1 MITIMNRQT
10 MNLMDYHTQLT
21 QWPTSGRHLLAHYTD
36 DAVVVYQAYNHQ
48 IANFAVQHQRFGG
61 AFSFQRMSWIK
72 PNVLWMMFRS
82 GWGQKP
88 NQERTLAIYL
98 KRAVFDQLL
107 LDAFPSSNTLG
118 LSDADWRQQ
127 IESTDVRLQ
136 WDPDH
141 DPYGKPIERRAIQLG
156 LRRQALAGF
165 AGDSIIQIVDRS
177 DWVAEQYQHVQ
188 AGRLDLLMLPEERI
202 YPLTAAQAH
211 RLGLYTDSPKA
222 HILPTKNLTSS
233 DIA

>member
-1 MITIMNRQT
+1 
-10 MNLMDYHTQLT
+10 MNLIDYYTQNT
-21 QWPTSGRHLLAHYTD
+21 QWPTAGRHLLAHYTD

-48 IANFAVQHQRFGG
+48 IADFAVQHQRFGG
-61 AFSFQRMSWIK
+61 AFRFSRMSWIK

-82 GWGQKP
+82 GWGQKT

-98 KRAVFDQLL
+98 KRPVFDQLL
-107 LDAFPSSNTLG
+107 LDAFPSTNTLG
-118 LSDADWRQQ
+118 LSESDWRHK
-127 IESTDVRLQ
+127 IDTTDVRLQ

-165 AGDSIIQIVDRS
+165 AGDSIIKIVDRS

-188 AGRLDLLMLPEERI
+188 AGCLDRLMLPEERI
-202 YPLTAAQAH
+202 YPLIPAQALA
-211 RLGLYTDSPKA
+211 LGLYTDSPKL
-222 HILPTKNLTSS
+222 HIPHTK
-233 DIA
+233 D